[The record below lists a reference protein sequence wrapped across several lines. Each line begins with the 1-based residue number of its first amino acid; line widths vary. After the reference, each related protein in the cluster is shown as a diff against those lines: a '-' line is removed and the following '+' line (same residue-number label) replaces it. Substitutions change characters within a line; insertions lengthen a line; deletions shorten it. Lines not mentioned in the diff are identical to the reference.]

1 MTHGFDPNGW
11 DGAATVIPA
20 CERRIGSAAPV
31 RRQDGQRTRGCQR
44 QRGRKGSARVEGLS
58 EPTEFATNPVMAT
71 SWRAEGYE
79 GDRRLAADMGS
90 SDLRV
95 RQICAKKDKT
105 QA

>member
-1 MTHGFDPNGW
+1 EL
-11 DGAATVIPA
+11 AAA
-20 CERRIGSAAPV
+20 NAS
-31 RRQDGQRTRGCQR
+31 
-44 QRGRKGSARVEGLS
+44 GRKGSARVEGLS

-71 SWRAEGYE
+71 SWRAEGCE